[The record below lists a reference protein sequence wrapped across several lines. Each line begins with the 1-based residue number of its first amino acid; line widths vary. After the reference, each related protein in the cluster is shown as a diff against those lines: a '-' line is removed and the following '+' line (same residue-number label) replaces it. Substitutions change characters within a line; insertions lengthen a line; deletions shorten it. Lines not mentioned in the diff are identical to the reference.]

1 MLRSQIGR
9 RLMPWRYDPYRLS
22 NAFVAVLCGFCLVA
36 AMVFA
41 FGPDSAP
48 TDGVADTE
56 DADDP
61 VAG

>member
-1 MLRSQIGR
+1 MS
-9 RLMPWRYDPYRLS
+9 WRNDPYRLS
-22 NAFVAVLCGFCLVA
+22 NAFVALLCGFCLVA

-48 TDGVADTE
+48 TNGVADTE
-56 DADDP
+56 SADDP